1 MTEKKKIVIG
11 CQGGGSHTAFTA
23 GVLKKLLEAGVHE
36 RYDILGLSGTSGGAI
51 CATTAWYGLLKW
63 AKGSK
68 EPPYKCLVD
77 FWTKGNAANSLWEE
91 AINDWTIQVI
101 NLQDKGLLPQ
111 IAANPYNTDWIV
123 DLMTALS
130 PRKEYFDFKALL
142 EEFIPFQE
150 INEIIEPT
158 SPVLVLGACD
168 ILQGKFK
175 DFNSRRGEINV
186 EAIMASAAIPNVFK
200 AVQGI
205 YWDGLFSQNPPIK
218 ELIADVLEERPDEL
232 WIIQINP
239 RTRNDTPKTAEA
251 ILDRRNE
258 LAGNLSLYQE
268 IRFIELV
275 NEWYQKGYF
284 NKEIQ
289 QKYQPVKIRWIEM
302 SPDLSQS
309 LDYAS
314 KLDRSRSFIDKLMAD
329 GEKQAEQFLLKI
341 KLQPQVPA

>member
-1 MTEKKKIVIG
+1 MTDKKKIAIG

-23 GVLKKLLEAGVHE
+23 GVLKKLLEKDVHKD
-36 RYDILGLSGTSGGAI
+36 YKILGLSGTSGGAI

-77 FWTKGNAANSLWEE
+77 FWTEGNAANSLWEE
-91 AINDWTIQVI
+91 AINDWTIQLI

-111 IAANPYNTDWIV
+111 TAANPYNTDWILN
-123 DLMTALS
+123 LMINLS

-150 INEIIEPT
+150 INEIIEPN
-158 SPVLVLGACD
+158 SPLLILGACD
-168 ILQGKFK
+168 ILEGKFK

-186 EAIMASAAIPNVFK
+186 EAIMASAAIPDVFK

-205 YWDGLFSQNPPIK
+205 YWDGLFSQNPPIRD
-218 ELIADVLEERPDEL
+218 LIADIVDERPDEL

-239 RTRNDTPKTAEA
+239 EKRTSTPKTAEE

-268 IRFIELV
+268 IRFLETV
-275 NEWYQKGYF
+275 NDWHRRGLF
-284 NKEIQ
+284 NEEVQ
-289 QKYQPVKIRWIEM
+289 QKYQPVKIRWIDM
-302 SPDLSQS
+302 SPDMRQS

-314 KLDRSRSFIDKLMAD
+314 KLDRSREFIDKLMAD
-329 GEKQAEQFLLKI
+329 GEKQAEQFLLKL
-341 KLQPQVPA
+341 KLETPVTV